1 MTVPADDD
9 VPEIVIP
16 ELHEIPEDERDPLQR
31 AMYEIAE
38 ALQYPVDNL
47 GRVYDVRYIIPVLAF
62 HLARAGMGRIAGQA
76 VIKPRRVPPGAQ
88 VVEDAI
94 EWVPL
99 DAPDTVAEELAR
111 VTSVNDLQHLS
122 PQARAIAIR
131 DLLGGSDQAAAQA
144 AAQVPLDDK
153 PGWHTQ
159 TSIQFDD

>member
-1 MTVPADDD
+1 MTVPAGDDIPD
-9 VPEIVIP
+9 IVIP
-16 ELHEIPEDERDPLQR
+16 ELHEIPEDEQTPLQR
-31 AMYEIAE
+31 AMYAIAE

-47 GRVYDVRYIIPVLAF
+47 GRVYDVRYLIPVLAF
-62 HLARAGMGRIAGQA
+62 HLARAGMGRVDGQA
-76 VIKPRRVPPGAQ
+76 VIKPRRIPPGPQ

-99 DAPDTVAEELAR
+99 DAPDSIAEELAS
-111 VTSVNDLQHLS
+111 VTSIQDLQHLS
-122 PQARAIAIR
+122 PQARAIAVR
-131 DLLGGSDQAAAQA
+131 DLLGGSDQATAQA